1 MLKVGKA
8 LGPDNIPPEVLEADP
23 NPSSD
28 NLYGLFGK
36 IWKNEE
42 TGLSI
47 RAATC
52 NTRYSYLMG
61 SYIGI
66 SVMRD

>member
-8 LGPDNIPPEVLEADP
+8 PGPDNISLEVLEADLS
-23 NPSSD
+23 PSSD

-52 NTRYSYLMG
+52 NS
-61 SYIGI
+61 
-66 SVMRD
+66 